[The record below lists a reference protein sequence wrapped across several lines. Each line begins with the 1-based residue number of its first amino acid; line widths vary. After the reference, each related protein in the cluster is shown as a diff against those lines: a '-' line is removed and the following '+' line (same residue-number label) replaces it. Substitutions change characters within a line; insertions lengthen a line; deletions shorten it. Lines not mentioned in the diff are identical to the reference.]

1 MTELEAL
8 KRKNDV
14 SRFISLLDDTAIEKI
29 ENFMISENFQVADEN
44 KETLSESSIG
54 ELLNF
59 DPEILTEDTQNKIKV
74 IFEAAVTQKVDQEL
88 NTQLGILQEKVD
100 TFINENQGKVDEY
113 AEYVKAELE
122 KEYDAKV
129 EALNEQIDEYLDYVA
144 NEWITDN
151 KLVIEEGIKT
161 QISENVINGLKT
173 LFEENYIDV
182 PTEKLNLISDLE
194 QKVSTLLESNVRL
207 NSQIREKND
216 QIVSLKKGQV
226 FELVTEGLTS
236 LEKDKLNE
244 LANGIKVSSLEDYKA
259 KLSILK
265 ESVVAKAKPKTNT
278 LLTEETVF
286 SQPIT
291 TQEVDPRIQGYLNI
305 YSKKR

>member
-1 MTELEAL
+1 MTELDAL

-14 SRFISLLDDTAIEKI
+14 SRFISLLDNSAIEKI
-29 ENFMISENFQVADEN
+29 ENFMISENFQVDDEH
-44 KETLSESSIG
+44 KETLTESSIG

-59 DPEILTEDTQNKIKV
+59 DSSILTEDTQNKIKV
-74 IFEAAVTQKVDQEL
+74 IFEAAVSQKVDQEL
-88 NTQLGILQEKVD
+88 TTQLGILQEKVE

-113 AEYVKAELE
+113 AEYVKSELE
-122 KEYDAKV
+122 KEYEAKV
-129 EALNEQIDEYLDYVA
+129 ETLNEQIDEYLDYVA
-144 NEWITDN
+144 NEWVTDN
-151 KLVIEEGIKT
+151 KPVIEEGIKT
-161 QISENVINGLKT
+161 QISENIINGLKT

-182 PTEKLNLISDLE
+182 PAEKINLITDLE

-207 NSQIREKND
+207 NSQLREKNE
-216 QIVSLKKGQV
+216 QIVTLKQGKV

-236 LEKDKLNE
+236 LEKDKLSE
-244 LANGIKVSSLEDYKA
+244 LAKGIKVSSLEDYKT

-265 ESVVAKAKPKTNT
+265 ESVVAKAKSKTNT

-286 SQPIT
+286 SNPIT